1 MHKQNGMPLGKNKVW
16 TARQVWGLYAEPKT
30 ARMKTAPDH
39 HFRVSV
45 AIPDT
50 THIVASH
57 LGAVYVP
64 TTRRYR

>member
-1 MHKQNGMPLGKNKVW
+1 
-16 TARQVWGLYAEPKT
+16 
-30 ARMKTAPDH
+30 MKTAPDH